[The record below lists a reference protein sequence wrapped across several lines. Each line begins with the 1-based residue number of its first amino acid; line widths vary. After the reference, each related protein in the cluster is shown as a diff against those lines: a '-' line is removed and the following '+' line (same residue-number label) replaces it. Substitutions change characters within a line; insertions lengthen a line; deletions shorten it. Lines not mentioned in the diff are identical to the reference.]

1 MKQLLATAG
10 LMLGLAACGNPAP
23 PAEPAAPAE
32 TRAAAPEG
40 EAPAGTLNVYSAR
53 HYDSDKAMYAAFEAQ
68 TGIRVNVRE
77 SGAPELLETMRAEG
91 ARSPADVIIASDAG
105 ALYRFQAAGFT
116 QGVTSDTLSAAIPE
130 RLREKDGHWFGL
142 TKRYRVI
149 VYDPQVVSTEEVD
162 TYADLADPR
171 LMGEVCVRSST
182 NIYNLSLMG
191 EFIGAGITLPVLMP
205 LMDDSW
211 RATLLAWSLPA
222 LLVAAA
228 LFLPRREMA
237 RPVKKPAWLPDWKNP
252 LTLRI
257 GLLLGL
263 SGSLFF
269 GLNAYMGNILEQQGN
284 FDMLADALFWY
295 NFAQVIASLVMLKM
309 ARYWVGLKGPIM
321 VMATCSI
328 LGTVGTVVFT
338 GWWSIASATFMSFT
352 AGILLILL
360 VALPP
365 VLVESRETGR
375 LSAGNFLVGYT
386 VAFSVP
392 MIGGL
397 LADWGNDA
405 RYAIIFIIAYCALV
419 LPLTFTLNLKRQ
431 KGQPES

>member
-53 HYDSDKAMYAAFEAQ
+53 HYDSDKAMYAAFEAE

-116 QGVTSDTLSAAIPE
+116 QGVTSDRLSAAIPE
-130 RLREKDGHWFGL
+130 QLREKDGHWFGL

-191 EFIGAGITLPVLMP
+191 EFIGRDGADSAAQWANGVTANMARRPQGGDTAQIEAVAAGECAV
-205 LMDDSW
+205 
-211 RATLLAWSLPA
+211 A
-222 LLVAAA
+222 LVNHYYWVRLSQGSPEDRLKTAKTEISFPDQNGNGTHVNVVAAA
-228 LFLPRREMA
+228 VAANAPSPDLAVRFIEFLTTPRGQELLTMETKDY
-237 RPVKKPAWLPDWKNP
+237 PVVAGAKLPEGLEGLPGIHESDFP
-252 LTLRI
+252 LDQ
-257 GLLLGL
+257 LGVHQ
-263 SGSLFF
+263 
-269 GLNAYMGNILEQQGN
+269 AEAQAI
-284 FDMLADALFWY
+284 FDRA
-295 NFAQVIASLVMLKM
+295 
-309 ARYWVGLKGPIM
+309 
-321 VMATCSI
+321 
-328 LGTVGTVVFT
+328 
-338 GWWSIASATFMSFT
+338 GW
-352 AGILLILL
+352 
-360 VALPP
+360 
-365 VLVESRETGR
+365 
-375 LSAGNFLVGYT
+375 N
-386 VAFSVP
+386 
-392 MIGGL
+392 
-397 LADWGNDA
+397 
-405 RYAIIFIIAYCALV
+405 
-419 LPLTFTLNLKRQ
+419 
-431 KGQPES
+431 